1 MRVDVPDERSQPG
14 AGPIRGEEAVP
25 SAPYTPAQSSPPASA
40 RPASSRPQSPSTKK
54 DHEPTEEINPVVS
67 FLEGHYL
74 IGLFLVRQWPRWEK
88 LLCLMTV
95 LMSELFFLG
104 VFYYY
109 VQNSTDAGPES
120 SDSYLWSDY
129 FGEDALFYLYSFLLS
144 FVISALAATL
154 FNVGEMQANRQR
166 RLTFVGAGVAVC
178 VIVLVL
184 FVILISIMNSQ
195 MCYEYAGRWCIGFLW
210 CVFTELFALESLR
223 RDALFCCGLVR
234 RNGR

>member
-1 MRVDVPDERSQPG
+1 MN
-14 AGPIRGEEAVP
+14 
-25 SAPYTPAQSSPPASA
+25 PAL
-40 RPASSRPQSPSTKK
+40 
-54 DHEPTEEINPVVS
+54 S

-74 IGLFLVRQWPRWEK
+74 IGLFIVRQWPRWEK

-109 VQNSTDAGPES
+109 QQDSTGSGEET

-129 FGEDALFYLYSFLLS
+129 LSEDALFYFYSFLLS
-144 FVISALAATL
+144 FVISVIVAVL
-154 FNVGEMQANRQR
+154 FNVGEMQTKRER

-184 FVILISIMNSQ
+184 FIILISIMNSE

-210 CVFTELFALESLR
+210 CVITELLALEFIIAAGRFILLR
-223 RDALFCCGLVR
+223 LKA
-234 RNGR
+234 